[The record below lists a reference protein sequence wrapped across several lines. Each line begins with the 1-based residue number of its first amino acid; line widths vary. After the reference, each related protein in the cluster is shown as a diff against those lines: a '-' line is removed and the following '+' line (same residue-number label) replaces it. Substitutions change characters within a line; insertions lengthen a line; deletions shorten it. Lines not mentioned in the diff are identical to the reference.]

1 VLNMAVK
8 MLVDELAKLDEVSAV
23 VGSGVVSSTVVV
35 GGGGGAVEVVVHT

>member
-1 VLNMAVK
+1 MAVDI
-8 MLVDELAKLDEVSAV
+8 DELIKLELIKLDEVSAV